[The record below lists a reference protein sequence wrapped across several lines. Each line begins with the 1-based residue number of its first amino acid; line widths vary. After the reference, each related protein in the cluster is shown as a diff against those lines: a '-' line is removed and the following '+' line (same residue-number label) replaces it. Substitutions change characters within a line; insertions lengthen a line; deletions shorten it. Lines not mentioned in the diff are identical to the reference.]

1 MIFTSHVLRP
11 LYKSFGSVL
20 CGAFPP
26 LATQRAIVTLYI
38 LMLFDTFSDLT
49 SHHAN
54 TTFYKIRGGTQTRVI
69 PIFDPKILFISTYIN
84 KNVVLIPSMISKL
97 SVGFI
102 TEVKLNSIIKYEKFK
117 IDSKALSEVKKIEYP
132 ALIRK

>member
-1 MIFTSHVLRP
+1 
-11 LYKSFGSVL
+11 
-20 CGAFPP
+20 
-26 LATQRAIVTLYI
+26 
-38 LMLFDTFSDLT
+38 
-49 SHHAN
+49 
-54 TTFYKIRGGTQTRVI
+54 
-69 PIFDPKILFISTYIN
+69 
-84 KNVVLIPSMISKL
+84 MISKL